1 MLIKI
6 FIFYVL
12 LITPSTI
19 YANLGSETGYNLP
32 RYVSLKSN
40 DVNLRVGPSIN
51 YPIIIKYIK
60 QNYPIKIIEEYKDW
74 RQVIDINNNNGWVHK
89 SLIKGE
95 RNGIIATK
103 KKSNLKIY
111 NTQDG
116 KIVGEITPGSLIS
129 LDKCRI
135 DWCLISDNSNHHHKG
150 WIEKENIW
158 GVDKNETF
166 NLSFFQ
172 TFYDYF
178 FKSINLI
185 NAKISNYSKKS

>member
-12 LITPSTI
+12 LITTSTT

-74 RQVIDINNNNGWVHK
+74 RKIIDYEEHSGWIHK
-89 SLIKGE
+89 SLL
-95 RNGIIATK
+95 
-103 KKSNLKIY
+103 KSEL
-111 NTQDG
+111 
-116 KIVGEITPGSLIS
+116 
-129 LDKCRI
+129 
-135 DWCLISDNSNHHHKG
+135 
-150 WIEKENIW
+150 
-158 GVDKNETF
+158 
-166 NLSFFQ
+166 
-172 TFYDYF
+172 
-178 FKSINLI
+178 
-185 NAKISNYSKKS
+185 

>member
-6 FIFYVL
+6 LIFYVL
-12 LITPSTI
+12 LITPSKI
-19 YANLGSETGYNLP
+19 YADLGSETGYNLP
-32 RYVSLKSN
+32 RYVSIKSN

-74 RQVIDINNNNGWVHK
+74 RQIIDINNNNGWIHK

-95 RNGIIATK
+95 RNGIIVSK

-116 KIVGEITPGSLIS
+116 KIIGEITSGSLIS
-129 LDKCRI
+129 LNKCKI
-135 DWCLISDNSNHHHKG
+135 DWCLISDINNQHQKG

-185 NAKISNYSKKS
+185 NSKISNNIKKS